1 MEISL
6 CMIVRNEEENLGR
19 CLQSVRDAVD
29 EIMLVGPR
37 FSALFLSVL
46 AQGMRQDGGYQLPTL
61 GKKSFFSSIKKS
73 QA

>member
-1 MEISL
+1 MGCFFLIPFTKTSRPEP
-6 CMIVRNEEENLGR
+6 GR
-19 CLQSVRDAVD
+19 CHQD